1 MIIYIMNNAGEKN
14 RMLII
19 AAGVAIVGGLVVYL
33 GYSYLG
39 NEKSVDNNGEKNDG
53 GNVVTDIL
61 SSVTGVNEVVK
72 EIDGNEGILK
82 SQVEGSLMKQ
92 MVKSIFNQ
100 NAETNN

>member
-1 MIIYIMNNAGEKN
+1 MNNAGDKN

-39 NEKSVDNNGEKNDG
+39 NEKSVENKTENSDG
-53 GNVVTDIL
+53 GNVVADIL
-61 SSVTGVNEVVK
+61 STVTGVKESLK
-72 EIDGNEGILK
+72 EIDGNEGLLK
-82 SQVEGSLMKQ
+82 SQVEGNLMKQ

-100 NAETNN
+100 NTETNN

>member
-1 MIIYIMNNAGEKN
+1 MNTEKH

-53 GNVVTDIL
+53 GNVVADIL

-72 EIDGNEGILK
+72 EIDGNEGLLK

-100 NAETNN
+100 NAETTSP

>member
-1 MIIYIMNNAGEKN
+1 MNNTGDKN

-39 NEKSVDNNGEKNDG
+39 NEKSVENKTENSDG
-53 GNVVTDIL
+53 GNVVADIL
-61 SSVTGVNEVVK
+61 SSVTGVKETLK
-72 EIDGNEGILK
+72 EIDGNEGLLK
-82 SQVEGSLMKQ
+82 SQVEGNLMKQ

>member
-1 MIIYIMNNAGEKN
+1 MNNAGDKN

-39 NEKSVDNNGEKNDG
+39 NEKSVENKTENSDG
-53 GNVVTDIL
+53 GNVVADIL
-61 SSVTGVNEVVK
+61 SSVTGVKESLK
-72 EIDGNEGILK
+72 EIDGNEGLLK
-82 SQVEGSLMKQ
+82 SQVEGNLMKQ

-100 NAETNN
+100 NTETNN

>member
-1 MIIYIMNNAGEKN
+1 MKNTGEKN

-39 NEKSVDNNGEKNDG
+39 NEKSVENKSENNDG
-53 GNVVTDIL
+53 GNVVADLL
-61 SSVTGVNEVVK
+61 SSVTGIKEVVK

-82 SQVEGSLMKQ
+82 SQAEGNLMKQ
-92 MVKSIFNQ
+92 MLKSVFNQ
-100 NAETNN
+100 NSDTTSP

>member
-1 MIIYIMNNAGEKN
+1 MNNTGDKN

-39 NEKSVDNNGEKNDG
+39 NEKSVENKTENSDG
-53 GNVVTDIL
+53 GNVVADIL
-61 SSVTGVNEVVK
+61 SSVTGVKETLK
-72 EIDGNEGILK
+72 EIDGNEGLLK
-82 SQVEGSLMKQ
+82 SQVEGNLMKQ

-100 NAETNN
+100 NTEK

>member
-1 MIIYIMNNAGEKN
+1 MIIYIMNTEKH

-53 GNVVTDIL
+53 GNVVADIL

-72 EIDGNEGILK
+72 EIDGNEGLLK

-100 NAETNN
+100 NAETTSP

>member
-1 MIIYIMNNAGEKN
+1 MNNIGERN

-39 NEKSVDNNGEKNDG
+39 NEKSLENKGENNDN
-53 GNVVTDIL
+53 GNIVKDIL
-61 SSVTGVNEVVK
+61 SSVTGVKDTLN

-82 SQVEGSLMKQ
+82 SQVEGNLMKQ
-92 MVKSIFNQ
+92 MLKSVFNQ
-100 NAETNN
+100 NSDTTSP

>member
-1 MIIYIMNNAGEKN
+1 MNTEKH

-39 NEKSVDNNGEKNDG
+39 NEKSVDSNGEKNDG

-100 NAETNN
+100 NAETTSP

>member
-1 MIIYIMNNAGEKN
+1 MNNTGEKN

-39 NEKSVDNNGEKNDG
+39 NEKSVESENNDG
-53 GNVVTDIL
+53 GNVVADLL
-61 SSVTGVNEVVK
+61 SSVTGVKEAVK

-82 SQVEGSLMKQ
+82 SQVEGNLMKQ
-92 MVKSIFNQ
+92 MLKSVFNQ
-100 NAETNN
+100 NTETTSP

>member
-1 MIIYIMNNAGEKN
+1 MNNTGDKN

-39 NEKSVDNNGEKNDG
+39 NEKSVENKGENSDG
-53 GNVVTDIL
+53 GNVVADIL
-61 SSVTGVNEVVK
+61 SSVTGVKETLK
-72 EIDGNEGILK
+72 EIDGNEGLLK
-82 SQVEGSLMKQ
+82 SQVEGNLMKE

-100 NAETNN
+100 NTEK